1 MTEAD
6 YQFLRAFLQAR
17 SGTVLAQDGRYLAE
31 SRLPAVC
38 QQQGFADL
46 ATMIAALRSGASP
59 EVERAVVEAMVTNET
74 FFFRDKPVFEQIRTG
89 VLPALIA
96 ARAASR
102 RLRIWCA
109 AASTGQEAFSLAM
122 LLDGMAPRLAGWD
135 IKILATDLSLA
146 ALERAR
152 SGLYSHFEVQRGLP
166 IHMLLKYFEQAGDMW
181 RIGAGLRAMVTFE
194 PLNLLGDCSALGV
207 FDLILC
213 RNVLIYF
220 DENTKRDVLERV
232 ADRLTVDG
240 RLILGGVETPVGLT
254 EDVVADDMLR
264 GVYRRNI
271 RRLRPT
277 EPVGAT
283 L

>member
-17 SGTVLAQDGRYLAE
+17 TGIALAQDGRYLAE

-38 QQQGFADL
+38 QQHDLADL
-46 ATMIAALRSGASP
+46 QAVIAALRSRGSP
-59 EVERAVVEAMVTNET
+59 EVERAVVEAMVTKET
-74 FFFRDKPVFEQIRTG
+74 FFFRDKPAFEQIRTG

-122 LLDGMAPRLAGWD
+122 LLDGLAPRLAGWD
-135 IKILATDLSLA
+135 VKILATDLSLA

-166 IHMLLKYFEQAGDMW
+166 IHLLLKYFEQAGDMW
-181 RIGAGLRAMVTFE
+181 RISAGLRAMVTFE
-194 PLNLLGDCSALGV
+194 PFNLLGDCSALGV

-220 DENTKRDVLERV
+220 DESTKRDVLERV
-232 ADRLTVDG
+232 ADQLAVDG

-254 EDVVADDMLR
+254 EELIADEALR

-271 RRLRPT
+271 RRLLPA
-277 EPVGAT
+277 EPMGAT